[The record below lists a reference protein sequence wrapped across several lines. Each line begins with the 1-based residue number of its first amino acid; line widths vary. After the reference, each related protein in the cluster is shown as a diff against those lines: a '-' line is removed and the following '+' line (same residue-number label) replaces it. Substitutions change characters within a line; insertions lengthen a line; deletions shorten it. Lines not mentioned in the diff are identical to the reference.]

1 MSFRLDAAVITT
13 CNAAEFKQ
21 RLFVICD
28 DCFWCASALNT
39 RMHHIDTCP
48 QCRKAVSSLPLSI
61 DEAYRYNY
69 TPIRGIELEFYS
81 LRK

>member
-13 CNAAEFKQ
+13 STTAEFKQ
-21 RLFVICD
+21 RLFIICD
-28 DCFWCASALNT
+28 DCFWCASAINT
-39 RMHHIDTCP
+39 RMHDIDSCP
-48 QCRKAVSSLPLSI
+48 QCRKAVSSLPLSA

-69 TPIRGIELEFYS
+69 TPSRGIELEFYR

>member
-28 DCFWCASALNT
+28 DCFWCASAINT

-48 QCRKAVSSLPLSI
+48 QCRKAVSSLHSLLMKHI
-61 DEAYRYNY
+61 D
-69 TPIRGIELEFYS
+69 TIT
-81 LRK
+81 LRAAASN

>member
-28 DCFWCASALNT
+28 DCFWCASAINT
-39 RMHHIDTCP
+39 RMHHIDTCLRVGRRFP
-48 QCRKAVSSLPLSI
+48 HYHSLLMKRI
-61 DEAYRYNY
+61 D
-69 TPIRGIELEFYS
+69 TIT
-81 LRK
+81 LRAAASN

>member
-28 DCFWCASALNT
+28 DCFWCASA
-39 RMHHIDTCP
+39 IDTCP
-48 QCRKAVSSLPLSI
+48 QCRKAVSSLPLCT
-61 DEAYRYNY
+61 DEAYSYNY
-69 TPIRGIELEFYS
+69 TPGRGVELEF
-81 LRK
+81 

>member
-1 MSFRLDAAVITT
+1 MSFRLDAAVTTT
-13 CNAAEFKQ
+13 CNAADFKQ

-28 DCFWCASALNT
+28 DCFRCASAINI
-39 RMHHIDTCP
+39 RIHHIDTCP
-48 QCRKAVSSLPLSI
+48 QCRKAVSSLPLST

-69 TPIRGIELEFYS
+69 TPSRGVELEFYS